1 MGDCPKRMACQEDN
15 IIILRP
21 QSPIKVKSYC
31 LAEKFVFSA
40 LLLFFNI
47 LCLGQSV
54 EGEEQKNVTEPS
66 PDSSIVFRS
75 GDTNSKPASPDDP
88 LVEGEFSIL
97 SGKGN
102 TIQVRSPEQFPQ
114 ILLPGQRIAV
124 FLPGLEKKHILLETM
139 VVNKWSQN
147 YDQQPL
153 ISILFNK
160 KLLHKSLLHKT
171 SNPIRIIIP

>member
-1 MGDCPKRMACQEDN
+1 MFKVMACLEDN
-15 IIILRP
+15 IITRRSR
-21 QSPIKVKSYC
+21 SPIKVKSYC
-31 LAEKFVFSA
+31 LVVEFIFLV
-40 LLLFFNI
+40 LLLFSSI
-47 LCLGQSV
+47 LCPCQVVKGEGQDDAS
-54 EGEEQKNVTEPS
+54 ESAPEN
-66 PDSSIVFRS
+66 SIVFKS
-75 GDTNSKPASPDDP
+75 GDPNGKPASPDDP

-171 SNPIRIIIP
+171 SNPIRIIIPSN